1 MVGIA
6 IVEDHPLMRGA
17 LASYFE
23 KTGRWDVRGTA
34 TSLSEAKALIAKIS
48 TDVLLLD
55 MQLGDEWGLDIV
67 QWLREREAGTVL
79 PVVAIYSNYND
90 YAHVSVALSMG
101 VRAYVCKHRDEK
113 ELEEALLK
121 ALEGGLYID
130 DTAGAKLKYIENLF
144 SILTKREIEIVTLV
158 KNGLSNKQIASRL
171 NISHRTVENI
181 LYAVYDKT
189 GVDNRLAL
197 QKL

>member
-1 MVGIA
+1 MTGIA

-17 LASYFE
+17 LASYFG
-23 KTGRWDVRGTA
+23 KTGRWDVKGA
-34 TSLSEAKALIAKIS
+34 AANLSEAKALFAEIS

-55 MQLGDEWGLDIV
+55 IQLGEEWGLDIV
-67 QWLREREAGTVL
+67 QWFMEQKAGVVL
-79 PVVAIYSNYND
+79 PMVAVYTNYND
-90 YAHVSVALSMG
+90 YAHVSLALSMG
-101 VRAYVCKHRDEK
+101 VRAYICKHRNEK

-121 ALEGGLYID
+121 ALEGGLCVD
-130 DTAGAKLKYIENLF
+130 DTAGAKIEYIENLF
-144 SILTKREIEIVTLV
+144 NILTKREIEIVTLV
-158 KNGLSNKQIASRL
+158 KYGLSNKQIAGRL

-181 LYAVYDKT
+181 LHAVYDKT